1 MSAAKKSKPN
11 AGGVITREPSPEGV
25 DAPSGQSVTGDPALE
40 FGPLKHLLGYRLRKA
55 YAVLFRTWSEMFQ
68 DLNLAF
74 GQYSILLLV
83 KHNPGESQMT
93 IADAAGLDR
102 STLVPILHKF
112 ARLGWV
118 RRTRRKSDR
127 RHYSLRLTPAGEA
140 VLKAAEPLIAA
151 HEEQLFAPLS
161 APERQALDLLL
172 SKIIETDRQLQ
183 GERSATEGNGDDD

>member
-1 MSAAKKSKPN
+1 MSAAKRSKSD
-11 AGGVITREPSPEGV
+11 AGGEIARGPSAEGV
-25 DAPSGQSVTGDPALE
+25 DAPSEPSATGDPALD
-40 FGPLKHLLGYRLRKA
+40 FGPLEYLLGYRLRKV
-55 YAVLFRTWSEMFQ
+55 YSVLFRTFSELFQ

-112 ARLGWV
+112 VRLGWV
-118 RRTRRKSDR
+118 RRTRRRSDR
-127 RHYSLRLTPAGEA
+127 RHYSLRLTPAGES
-140 VLKAAEPLIAA
+140 VLKAAEPVIAA

-161 APERQALDLLL
+161 GAERQTLDVLL
-172 SKIIETDRQLQ
+172 SKIIEADRKLQ
-183 GERSATEGNGDDD
+183 QERSGAEGEWAGD